1 MNNNFFDSIKIT
13 EEDKKKAMMNIL
25 QIVSNSVYL
34 LSLKEVIQYDNTLTS
49 RLTEDEILAMYSL
62 AREVKISRLA
72 SKQNEELYQY
82 LNDEKILE
90 FIKVAVEDMQ
100 DTRKTPNAKWSL
112 SVNKILSRLESKGK
126 DSSGE
131 VLIMKKSEKK
141 NEDSNI
147 IDISE
152 YLDK

>member
-1 MNNNFFDSIKIT
+1 
-13 EEDKKKAMMNIL
+13 
-25 QIVSNSVYL
+25 
-34 LSLKEVIQYDNTLTS
+34 
-49 RLTEDEILAMYSL
+49 
-62 AREVKISRLA
+62 
-72 SKQNEELYQY
+72 
-82 LNDEKILE
+82 
-90 FIKVAVEDMQ
+90 MQ